1 LKSFIYYDSVKYRL
15 RDSRKILNH
24 IEKVI
29 REYKKPTG
37 NLSFI
42 FVNDARIQEINKEF
56 LKHNYFTDV
65 IAFNLGDDGEINAE
79 IYISVDTVKA
89 NANNYKVS
97 LKSEILRVMIHGTLH
112 ICGFNDGSEEERDRM
127 HEMEEYWM
135 KKLV

>member
-1 LKSFIYYDSVKYRL
+1 LKSFVYYDSVKYRL

-29 REYKKPTG
+29 REYIRPAG

-42 FVNDARIQEINKEF
+42 FVNNARIQEINREF

-65 IAFNLGDDGEINAE
+65 IAFNLGDAEEINAE
-79 IYISVDTVKA
+79 IYISVDTVKS

-97 LKSEILRVMIHGTLH
+97 LKSEMLRVMIHGTLH
-112 ICGFNDGSEEERDRM
+112 ICGFDDGSEEERNRM
-127 HEMEEYWM
+127 HELEDYWM